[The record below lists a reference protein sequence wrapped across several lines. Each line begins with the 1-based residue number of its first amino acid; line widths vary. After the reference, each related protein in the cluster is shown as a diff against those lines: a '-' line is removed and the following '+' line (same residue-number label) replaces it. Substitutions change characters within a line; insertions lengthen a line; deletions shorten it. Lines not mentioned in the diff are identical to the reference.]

1 VVGNDV
7 PFQYLLTNLLVDVPG
22 AHGAIFLDWE
32 GEAVE
37 LVTRQATPYELKLEG
52 AYHGIF
58 LKRLQKLSERGD
70 GGAVHS
76 LTLVGRHLKVI
87 GHNLKNGYY
96 LLLLVEPGTPLWR
109 ATRAVHHTAE
119 ALNREI

>member
-1 VVGNDV
+1 M
-7 PFQYLLTNLLVDVPG
+7 PFQYLLTNLLVDVQG

-58 LKRLQKLSERGD
+58 LKRLQKVSEQLGS
-70 GGAVHS
+70 GAALS
-76 LTLVGRHLKVI
+76 LTLVGRHLKVV
-87 GHNLKNGYY
+87 GQNLKSGYY
-96 LLLLVEPGTPLWR
+96 LLLLMEPAAPLSHAVR
-109 ATRAVHHTAE
+109 AMQRTAE
-119 ALNREI
+119 ALNREII

>member
-1 VVGNDV
+1 M
-7 PFQYLLTNLLVDVPG
+7 PFQYLLTNLLVDVKG

-58 LKRLQKLSERGD
+58 LKRLQKMSEQLGS
-70 GGAVHS
+70 GAVLS
-76 LTLVGRHLKVI
+76 LTLVGRHLKAI
-87 GHNLKNGYY
+87 GQNLKGGYY
-96 LLLLVEPGTPLWR
+96 LLVLLEPAVPL
-109 ATRAVHHTAE
+109 AHAMRAVQRTAE
-119 ALNREI
+119 ALNREIA

>member
-1 VVGNDV
+1 M

-52 AYHGIF
+52 AYQGIF
-58 LKRLQKLSERGD
+58 LKRLEKVAEQLGS
-70 GGAVHS
+70 GAVLS
-76 LTLVGRHLKVI
+76 LTLVGRHLKVM
-87 GHNLKNGYY
+87 GQNLRSGYY
-96 LLLLVEPGTPLWR
+96 LLLLMDPSTPLSHASR
-109 ATRAVHHTAE
+109 AMHKTAE
-119 ALNREI
+119 ALNREIV